1 MNVYFNQK
9 RPIRQGSL
17 KRSHTEDS
25 THVTFSKRQNYSD
38 GKQTSGFARGCGWKA
53 GALWDKGT
61 LLHPAAM
68 HVL

>member
-1 MNVYFNQK
+1 M
-9 RPIRQGSL
+9 
-17 KRSHTEDS
+17 
-25 THVTFSKRQNYSD
+25 TFSKRQNYSD

-68 HVL
+68 HVLKFIKLYTEVEGESILLYDNINNKNV